1 MFAVKDLVLVA
12 DDIEINRIVLREIL
26 IQDYDVIEAQ
36 DGTQVIDIM
45 FNQGVIPTAVLLD
58 INMPN
63 LSGFEVLNLIR
74 ENKETENIPV
84 LFITA
89 ADSSESETLGF
100 KRGASDY
107 IIKPFNPAVVKVR
120 LENQIKLF
128 RYQTSLE
135 EMIEKKTK
143 EVTKTYEH
151 TLEVLATII
160 EYRSLESGTHIR
172 RTSLLTEIMIL
183 EMLKDPEY
191 GDMLKRESSIAIIRS
206 SVLHDIGKIGIK
218 DNVLLKPGRLTP
230 EEFEH
235 IKTHT
240 SLGRDIID
248 RIATHLP
255 DEDKFLEYSKE
266 ICAAHHERW
275 DGKGYPGGLRAEE
288 IPLSARVLSIVDVY
302 DALVSK
308 RCYKDA
314 FSFEEA
320 KRMIIEGAGTQ
331 FDPQLVR
338 VFETLAD
345 RFEEIEKEYAEHM
358 PDDW

>member
-1 MFAVKDLVLVA
+1 MKDLVLVA

-36 DGTQVIDIM
+36 DGTQVVDII
-45 FNQGVIPTAVLLD
+45 FNQGVMPTALLLD
-58 INMPN
+58 IDMPH
-63 LSGFEVLNLIR
+63 LSGFEVLNLLR
-74 ENKETENIPV
+74 EKKETENLPV

-100 KRGASDY
+100 KRGVSDY

-135 EMIEKKTK
+135 EIIEQKTK

-151 TLEVLATII
+151 TLETLATII
-160 EYRSLESGTHIR
+160 EYRSLESGAHIR
-172 RTSLLTEIMIL
+172 RTSLLTEIMVNA
-183 EMLKDPEY
+183 MLNTPEY
-191 GDMLKRESSIAIIRS
+191 SDIMKKESNNAIIKS
-206 SVLHDIGKIGIK
+206 SVLHDIGKIGIT

-230 EEFEH
+230 EEFDH

-240 SLGRDIID
+240 SLGRDIVD
-248 RIATHLP
+248 RIAIHLP
-255 DEDKFLEYSKE
+255 DDDKFLKYSKE
-266 ICAAHHERW
+266 VCESHHERW
-275 DGKGYPGGLRAEE
+275 DGKGYPNGLTGEE

-308 RCYKDA
+308 RCYKAA
-314 FSFEEA
+314 FTFDEA
-320 KRMIIEGAGTQ
+320 KSMIIEGAGTQ
-331 FDPQLVR
+331 FDPQLVC

-345 RFEEIEKEYAEHM
+345 RFEAIEREYAEHV
-358 PDDW
+358 PEAAD